1 MAKGKEEL
9 EESKKVKAKT
19 ENAKKESKTN
29 TEKNSKENEKLE
41 KARTKMKE
49 HNKTE
54 AKGKETGIKDE
65 KVNKI
70 LKKAKE
76 QGKITYGDLAK
87 ELDDVNPEQID
98 EVFDAFE
105 EMGVNLLSD
114 DMEEEPNIEDLKE
127 VEDLKLDEI
136 TDQYI
141 ELLNKAQEL
150 NLEVASEFLSL
161 ASTLLYIKSKKL
173 LPSKNEEEEELSEDE
188 LIRRIVEYKKYKDIT
203 VVLRQNF
210 EENANRFYKLPEN
223 IELPKQQLDE
233 KYEENIIPNL
243 YKKLWDKNQNK
254 VNENA
259 KNIEK
264 IAITDTYTVVSKVKE
279 MFKELIRNKSFVF
292 NKLFS
297 IQKHNRQEVVTA
309 FSGLLELSRRSKVE
323 TEQDGLF
330 GDINVKRKK

>member
-1 MAKGKEEL
+1 MPSHYANL
-9 EESKKVKAKT
+9 WILQKK
-19 ENAKKESKTN
+19 
-29 TEKNSKENEKLE
+29 
-41 KARTKMKE
+41 
-49 HNKTE
+49 
-54 AKGKETGIKDE
+54 
-65 KVNKI
+65 
-70 LKKAKE
+70 
-76 QGKITYGDLAK
+76 
-87 ELDDVNPEQID
+87 
-98 EVFDAFE
+98 
-105 EMGVNLLSD
+105 
-114 DMEEEPNIEDLKE
+114 
-127 VEDLKLDEI
+127 
-136 TDQYI
+136 
-141 ELLNKAQEL
+141 
-150 NLEVASEFLSL
+150 
-161 ASTLLYIKSKKL
+161 KSKKERIPIKQRL
-173 LPSKNEEEEELSEDE
+173 IQQNRYRIRTRQLSEDE